1 MNERAIEFLKAH
13 GVEVDQGCFG
23 GAWCLL
29 GAGNQEGRVA
39 ACHHGREAQ
48 GGFAVKE
55 RLTQEGI
62 GAIRSRLDHA
72 TPGTW
77 GPGKVP
83 GTIVAA
89 VTEKGAEESGVTQE
103 VIDKYGGLPVA
114 GDVGEADRQFICQV
128 RDDVGRLLEDRE
140 YLLGRIA
147 ELEGQR
153 WPRSRG

>member
-1 MNERAIEFLKAH
+1 
-13 GVEVDQGCFG
+13 
-23 GAWCLL
+23 
-29 GAGNQEGRVA
+29 
-39 ACHHGREAQ
+39 
-48 GGFAVKE
+48 VKE

-62 GAIRSRLDHA
+62 EAIRKRLGDA

-77 GPGKVP
+77 GSGKVP

-89 VTEKGAEESGVTQE
+89 VTDKAVEESGVTPE
-103 VIDKYGGLPVA
+103 VLDRYGGLPVA
-114 GDVGEADRQFICQV
+114 ADVGEADREFICQV